1 MAETKFAPA
10 SKKQE
15 MFINSDAYITVYGG
29 AAGSGKA
36 QPLYSKVL
44 TTSGWK
50 TMGEIQVGDSVVT
63 PDNSEAEVLETYFH
77 ESKEIYELTTE
88 SGNIVRACNEHLWQ
102 VDIQSDGVASTEVCD
117 TDDII
122 SYMSDG
128 SSVYLPVCQAL
139 GKEKDA
145 RFSVSPYD
153 VGFNVGQGKQ
163 DDIPDKYLIDGSIE
177 QRKELLRGLSDS
189 TSNKIDTVITEST
202 NIRDLVQDL
211 VRSLGGL
218 LLSPTCDFTVSYK
231 LPKDNETFKD
241 KIVSIS
247 YVGLEDAKC
256 IYIDSPE
263 HLYITDGYTVT
274 HNTFMGLMRFLLYIH
289 DPHFVGYVFRETA
302 AQMKKGGG
310 IFPAAVAMFSEYFG
324 DHKAKTPSQ
333 KKLKITKVPMQIT
346 FPSGATIN
354 FVGLDGDKALEDIR
368 GIEISAA
375 MIDEASSISEE
386 AVLWVTT
393 RLRTKAKMI
402 PNIWMTCNPMPDAFL
417 RKWLEP
423 HYLYPRGTVV
433 DGELVEGRA
442 NPKKDGKLIWYLRV
456 GSDLQW
462 ADTKKE
468 LIDRY
473 SRLFPVNPETGK
485 NTCNPRSFKFISANC
500 FDNPVLMEADPNYAS
515 GLLNQT
521 RVEKERLFYGKQI
534 AA

>member
-1 MAETKFAPA
+1 MSDTKFAPA

-15 MFINSDAYITVYGG
+15 MFINSDAYLTVYGG

-36 QPLYSKVL
+36 QPLYSEVL

-63 PDNSEAEVLETYFH
+63 PDNSEAEVLETFFH
-77 ESKEIYELTTE
+77 KSKEIYELTTS

-102 VDIQSDGVASTEVCD
+102 VDIVSDDVWSTEVCD

-122 SYMSDG
+122 DYISDG
-128 SSVYLPVCQAL
+128 CDVYLPVCSPL
-139 GKEKDA
+139 GKDKDA
-145 RFSVSPYD
+145 RFSVTPYD
-153 VGFNVGQGKQ
+153 LGYSVGRG
-163 DDIPDKYLIDGSIE
+163 DIQTIPHKYLIDGSVK
-177 QRKELLRGLSDS
+177 QRQELLQGLADS
-189 TSNKIDTVITEST
+189 TFFTPNTVYTE
-202 NIRDLVQDL
+202 DLTLKETVSDL

-218 LLSPTCDFTVSYK
+218 ITASDDNTIAYV
-231 LPKDNETFKD
+231 LPEDGQELKD

-256 IYIDSPE
+256 IYIDSPD
-263 HLYITDGYTVT
+263 HLYLTDGYTVT

-310 IFPAAVAMFSEYFG
+310 IFPAAVSMFSEYFG
-324 DHKAKTPSQ
+324 DDKARLPSQ

-402 PNIWMTCNPMPDAFL
+402 PNIWLTCNPMPDAFL

-423 HYLYPRGTVV
+423 HYLYPRGTVI

-442 NPKKDGKLIWYLRV
+442 DPAQDGKLIWYLRV
-456 GSDLQW
+456 GSNLEW
-462 ADTKKE
+462 AGSKKE
-468 LIDRY
+468 LVDKY
-473 SRLFPVNPETGK
+473 SHLFPINPNTGE

-500 FDNPVLMEADPNYAS
+500 FDNPVLMESDPNYAS